1 MKRWRTLHYR
11 NTSPIGRG
19 HEPLSRAAGSSPGVP
34 IGFERSTNTILPQ
47 KNIICRENFVEIT
60 RFFLFS
66 FPI

>member
-1 MKRWRTLHYR
+1 MFRLA
-11 NTSPIGRG
+11 SRG
-19 HEPLSRAAGSSPGVP
+19 A
-34 IGFERSTNTILPQ
+34 INTILPR